1 LQIKNIYTPAK
12 RIAKMPNSNMIGIS
26 GSGAYFPRHE
36 VEVKQLAHTY
46 HLDYLQLL
54 KDHGIK
60 KIHVA
65 GPNETELFMATRAAQ
80 EALRDSSLSPK
91 DIDVIIFCK
100 GITRQKTA
108 RTISSQIIQEIK
120 ATEAYGFD
128 IEGGLIGGLLG
139 IQIANDMIKNTYS
152 TKNAIIVSAQE
163 FDEVYLFG
171 GGAARVK
178 SNMIFG
184 DGAAAVVL
192 SKESNNNKI
201 LSYNFVIDHDT
212 SFIDGLL
219 AENLAKEG
227 KLQKVLEKFRG
238 LAVVKTISQKQ
249 SMAKLT
255 EKWVN
260 NSYKVI
266 ETCMKSINLDISDIN
281 HFIKTQLTL
290 KETEYLCKKLNI
302 TPDRIFNASSEN
314 GHLGP
319 ADTLYN
325 LHYTLKKPSLRNLD
339 IIALVTANYD
349 CSSGAIVIRR

>member
-1 LQIKNIYTPAK
+1 
-12 RIAKMPNSNMIGIS
+12 MPTSNMVGIS
-26 GSGAYFPRHE
+26 GSGAYFPRQE
-36 VEVKQLAHTY
+36 VEVKELAHKF

-60 KIHVA
+60 RIHVA
-65 GPNETELFMATRAAQ
+65 SSSEDELFMATRATE
-80 EALRDSSLSPK
+80 EALRDSSLKPE
-91 DIDVIIFCK
+91 DIDLVIFCK

-108 RTISSQIIQEIK
+108 RTISSQIIERIN

-139 IQIANDMIKNTYS
+139 IQIANDMIKNNYA

-171 GGAARVK
+171 GGASRVK

-184 DGAAAVVL
+184 DGAAAIVL

-201 LSYNFVIDHDT
+201 LAYDFVIDHDT

-219 AENLAKEG
+219 AESLAKDG
-227 KLQKVLEKFRG
+227 KLQKVFEKFRG

-249 SMAKLT
+249 SMSKLT
-255 EKWVN
+255 EKWVE

-266 ETCMKSINLDISDIN
+266 ESCMKSINLDISDIN
-281 HFIKTQLTL
+281 HFIKTQLSL
-290 KETEYLCKKLNI
+290 KETEALCRKLNI

-325 LHYTLKKPSLRNLD
+325 LHYTLKKPNLRNLD

-349 CSSGAIVIRR
+349 CSSGAIIIRR

>member
-1 LQIKNIYTPAK
+1 
-12 RIAKMPNSNMIGIS
+12 MPNSNLIGIQ
-26 GSGAYFPRHE
+26 GSGAYFPKHE
-36 VEVKQLAHTY
+36 VDIKQLAQQH
-46 HLDYLQLL
+46 HLNYAQLL

-60 KIHVA
+60 RIHVA
-65 GPNETELFMATRAAQ
+65 NQSETELFMATKAAE
-80 EALRDSSLSPK
+80 EALRDSGLSP
-91 DIDVIIFCK
+91 DEIDVVIFCK

-108 RTISSQIIQEIK
+108 RTISSQIIQAIK

-139 IQIANDMIKNTYS
+139 IQIANDMIKNNYS
-152 TKNAIIVSAQE
+152 TKNAIIVAAQE
-163 FDEVYLFG
+163 FDEMYLFG
-171 GGAARVK
+171 GGDARIK
-178 SNMIFG
+178 QNMIFG

-192 SKESNNNKI
+192 SKNANSNNI
-201 LSYNFVIDHDT
+201 LSYDFIIDHDT

-219 AENLAKEG
+219 AESLSKDN

-249 SMAKLT
+249 NMIKLT
-255 EKWVN
+255 EKWVQ

-290 KETEYLCKKLNI
+290 KETEELCRKLKI
-302 TPDRIFNASSEN
+302 TPDRIFNASSES

-325 LHYTLKKPSLRNLD
+325 LHYTLKKPNLRNLD